1 MGVEYRKPG
10 TVTMIPH
17 ASTPVKK
24 FGDLSFEEI
33 KALSPDLSEEEKASP
48 HAKFYYEPN
57 VLSPEYQAIVDGPP
71 MDVADAFEPE
81 EYGKHMNIDGYCK
94 VENGYCVLP
103 SGIPY
108 SAVLIKQP
116 GRNNERMDAYNK
128 EFGTVGALAY
138 KCWTPGAHY
147 FHYTD
152 GAIEDFG
159 YGLLNMHT
167 YVESDGSNYCNGTD
181 ITKLGVDIEHVT
193 ENDPRCIWIGG
204 NDWDHFQVLEDH
216 IAEKP
221 FINLIVNYLRETD
234 EGRELRIRMF
244 TGVGIRN
251 GKLVKSDLPVGV
263 EPLELA
269 RLHMIHL
276 MLEYGH
282 ESRLVNQYWELRNK
296 Q

>member
-1 MGVEYRKPG
+1 MGVEYRKEG
-10 TVTMIPH
+10 LITMIPH
-17 ASTPVKK
+17 ASSPVKK

-33 KALSPDLSEEEKASP
+33 RRLKPALTEEEAASP
-48 HAKFYYEPN
+48 HAKYFYEPN
-57 VLSPEYQAIVDGPP
+57 TLPEEFQKIADGPP
-71 MDVADAFEPE
+71 MDVRDACEPQD
-81 EYGKHMNIDGYCK
+81 YGKNMNRKGYCR
-94 VENGYCVLP
+94 VETGYCVLN

-108 SAVLIKQP
+108 SAVMIRQP

-167 YVESDGSNYCNGTD
+167 YVEEDGSNYCNGTD
-181 ITKLGVDIEHVT
+181 ITKLGVDPDTVT
-193 ENDPRCIWIGG
+193 IRDPDCVWIGG
-204 NDWDHFQVLEDH
+204 NDWDLFRVLEDR
-216 IAEKP
+216 IDEKP
-221 FINLIVNYLRETD
+221 CMNLIVNYLRETN

-244 TGVGIRN
+244 TGVGIR
-251 GKLVKSDLPVGV
+251 GGRLVRGDLPEGI
-263 EPLELA
+263 EPVELA

-282 ESRLVNQYWELRNK
+282 EARLVNQFWNEFVNK
-296 Q
+296 